1 MRILPGRSA
10 VRRWWETVR
19 TRAIVASIVL
29 VLMVTTYYLVWFGL
43 ADFMEALAFSGR
55 ITGAVLVAVGVGT
68 FLGALAVFDYQ
79 FTRCFPNAGL
89 IALIGTVAAFVT
101 NLMLALAVIQ
111 DGDSTLYKVLWSLL
125 TAGSAWAAVMV
136 WRTRVEI
143 PTPKRVAAAVVVP
156 SVLALA
162 NFGYQHL
169 YQPFQHGA
177 RPLITITTGK
187 AMVSQDRKR
196 FAVPVEIKLEN
207 HSDVG
212 FYVLGAE
219 FHAMGEKVPLSPKD
233 RLQNQWRADSER
245 HRPFRERSALSRR
258 EIHDA
263 GELVK
268 AEPWLDPGDWIEAND
283 SFCMRTVVQLPM
295 NTKYDDLAFYATASF
310 GRKDRLALDHF
321 NNAGY
326 SWKKGK
332 APSWARSAGSD
343 TVIFRARVHENNA
356 IDKHTRDHRYMTV
369 YWQFGQHG
377 AGVLPAVTR
386 KGEEGRTGS
395 VAESNEVVSRYGIV
409 DADAGP
415 MEQTL
420 WEIKSLR

>member
-1 MRILPGRSA
+1 M
-10 VRRWWETVR
+10 
-19 TRAIVASIVL
+19 ASIVL
-29 VLMVTTYYLVWFGL
+29 VLMVTTFYLVWFGL
-43 ADFMEALAFSGR
+43 GDFMEALAFSGR
-55 ITGAVLVAVGVGT
+55 ITGAVLVAVGIGT

-79 FTRCFPNAGL
+79 FTRCFPNSGL
-89 IALIGTVAAFVT
+89 VALIGTVAAFVT

-111 DGDSTLYKVLWSLL
+111 DGDSTMYKVLWSLL

-143 PTPKRVAAAVVVP
+143 PAPKRVAAAVVVP

-233 RLQNQWRADSER
+233 RLQNQWRSDSER

-258 EIHDA
+258 EIHDE
-263 GELVK
+263 GQLVK

-321 NNAGY
+321 NSAGY

-332 APSWARSAGSD
+332 APSWAKSDGSD

-356 IDKHTRDHRYMTV
+356 IDRHTRDHRYMTV

-377 AGVLPAVTR
+377 AGVLPTVTR
-386 KGEEGRTGS
+386 RGEEGRTGS
-395 VAESNEVVSRYGIV
+395 DAELNEVVSRYGIV

-420 WEIKSLR
+420 WEIKGRR